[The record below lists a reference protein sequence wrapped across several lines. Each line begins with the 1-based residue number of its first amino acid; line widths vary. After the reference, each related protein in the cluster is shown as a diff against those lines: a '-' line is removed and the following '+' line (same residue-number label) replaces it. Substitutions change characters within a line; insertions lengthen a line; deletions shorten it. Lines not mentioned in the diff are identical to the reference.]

1 VIVADTQAPTF
12 DPIGAQTVQAG
23 VTDIDW
29 TTYITN
35 IQDNADNGTSV
46 IEVSDNIDYNTPGT
60 YSVTV
65 KLVDDAGNETEETF
79 NVTIT
84 DTTAPTFEISN
95 QTIEAGS
102 LTSMESFISN
112 IVENSDSTL
121 TYSEPN
127 TKVDYNTAGTYD
139 VEIRLT
145 DGSGNYTDVSIQ
157 VIVADTQAPTFDPIE
172 DQFIQAGTD
181 IDWTTLIINPSDNS
195 DGILTLVE
203 VIDNVQYTKLGTYSV
218 TVKVVDTSGNE
229 TSQTFSVTVLDT
241 TPPVFVNVPSQ
252 SISIEYSSD
261 FDLNSIGLQAIDN
274 LQGDLSA
281 YIITNVTVTE
291 LGLGE
296 HEVIYKVVD
305 QYGNESQLV
314 VTYIIVD
321 TTPPSITDIRPITI
335 RRGETFDIKDYI
347 EVTDNFDLDLLNYVQ
362 YKDDITLS
370 KAGVYKTILSVTDS
384 SGNTYEHEV
393 TITVLPVYTPYYY
406 ISGFFSLLSLAAIII
421 KFRFRVI

>member
-1 VIVADTQAPTF
+1 V
-12 DPIGAQTVQAG
+12 
-23 VTDIDW
+23 
-29 TTYITN
+29 
-35 IQDNADNGTSV
+35 
-46 IEVSDNIDYNTPGT
+46 
-60 YSVTV
+60 
-65 KLVDDAGNETEETF
+65 
-79 NVTIT
+79 
-84 DTTAPTFEISN
+84 
-95 QTIEAGS
+95 
-102 LTSMESFISN
+102 
-112 IVENSDSTL
+112 VE
-121 TYSEPN
+121 
-127 TKVDYNTAGTYD
+127 
-139 VEIRLT
+139 
-145 DGSGNYTDVSIQ
+145 
-157 VIVADTQAPTFDPIE
+157 
-172 DQFIQAGTD
+172 
-181 IDWTTLIINPSDNS
+181 
-195 DGILTLVE
+195 
-203 VIDNVQYTKLGTYSV
+203 
-218 TVKVVDTSGNE
+218 TSGNE
-229 TSQTFSVTVLDT
+229 TRQTFSVTVLDT

-261 FDLNSIGLQAIDN
+261 FELNSIGLQAIDN